1 VKNKNFLWSIVTMAK
16 AKSDDEFVGAFETF
30 DEKIEKVLFFLL
42 FITGFALLTS
52 VFIGNRGLIDA
63 GFRIILGTFLVTS
76 LFWRTKRKDL

>member
-1 VKNKNFLWSIVTMAK
+1 MAK

-42 FITGFALLTS
+42 FITGFALLNS
-52 VFIGNRGLIDA
+52 IFIRNRGFIDA
-63 GFRIILGTFLVTS
+63 GFRIILRTFLVTS